1 MQLCF
6 NNSRGEIL
14 VANSS
19 SFFFPFPRETLQ
31 TLVLPRRYSTLK
43 LLVVSTHQ
51 QLFIKCAKRRETHR
65 WREHAR
71 PPFFA
76 VNHWVEG
83 EERHTYLYVQE
94 SRVRVQDSPLL
105 GEFPTAK
112 INEHC
117 VAENPICSSKTKP
130 AKLGAIRLRKQAL
143 EEEGGAKGKKHPFH
157 RFLDTILFSSSSSAA
172 AATDS
177 SPQVL
182 LSTFSSLVTDRFSSV
197 EFCMVE
203 ESTAAPRCG

>member
-1 MQLCF
+1 VREEKGKPSLE
-6 NNSRGEIL
+6 S
-14 VANSS
+14 
-19 SFFFPFPRETLQ
+19 PR
-31 TLVLPRRYSTLK
+31 PP
-43 LLVVSTHQ
+43 
-51 QLFIKCAKRRETHR
+51 
-65 WREHAR
+65 AR

-105 GEFPTAK
+105 EEFPTAK

-143 EEEGGAKGKKHPFH
+143 EEEVGRKEKTTEKNTHFTGVHSQ
-157 RFLDTILFSSSSSAA
+157 RFLLCFFFFAFFYVSIAARSVFLSSH
-172 AATDS
+172 
-177 SPQVL
+177 PN
-182 LSTFSSLVTDRFSSV
+182 
-197 EFCMVE
+197 
-203 ESTAAPRCG
+203 

>member
-1 MQLCF
+1 
-6 NNSRGEIL
+6 
-14 VANSS
+14 
-19 SFFFPFPRETLQ
+19 
-31 TLVLPRRYSTLK
+31 
-43 LLVVSTHQ
+43 
-51 QLFIKCAKRRETHR
+51 
-65 WREHAR
+65 
-71 PPFFA
+71 
-76 VNHWVEG
+76 VEG

-157 RFLDTILFSSSSSAA
+157 RCPFAEISPLFFFAFFYVSIAARCVFLSSH
-172 AATDS
+172 
-177 SPQVL
+177 PN
-182 LSTFSSLVTDRFSSV
+182 
-197 EFCMVE
+197 
-203 ESTAAPRCG
+203 

>member
-1 MQLCF
+1 
-6 NNSRGEIL
+6 
-14 VANSS
+14 
-19 SFFFPFPRETLQ
+19 
-31 TLVLPRRYSTLK
+31 
-43 LLVVSTHQ
+43 
-51 QLFIKCAKRRETHR
+51 
-65 WREHAR
+65 
-71 PPFFA
+71 
-76 VNHWVEG
+76 VEG

-112 INEHC
+112 INEHR

-143 EEEGGAKGKKHPFH
+143 EEEGGAKGKNKTKEKKHPFH

-172 AATDS
+172 ATDS

-182 LSTFSSLVTDRFSSV
+182 LSSFSSLVTDRFSSV